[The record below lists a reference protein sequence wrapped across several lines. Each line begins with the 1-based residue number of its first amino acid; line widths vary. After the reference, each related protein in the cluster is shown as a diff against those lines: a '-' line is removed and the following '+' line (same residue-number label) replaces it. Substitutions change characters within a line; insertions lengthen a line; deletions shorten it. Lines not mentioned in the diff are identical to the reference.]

1 MVAAWPF
8 GKKSK
13 SDKASE
19 KTGSSNQAESFNID
33 SPINIDTPINTDSPI
48 NKTNLTNT
56 KSDAQPSSQ
65 SSSKLDKATA
75 AATVQIIE
83 SKSDEP
89 SENPTG
95 EQTDSSSFYIDLR
108 PKLIKLKQFTDKTL
122 IDIRYPLMPPFAYAH
137 IYWDDDGKEL
147 IYKVEEPILDDAE
160 KEVLGLI
167 QLALEEMINV
177 SFIRATKSNLIMQYL
192 EGNVKSILVELGLE
206 LTNESYQKIMYAVY
220 RDSVGLNEIEPLLND
235 YFIEDIE
242 CNGINFPLYVV
253 HRKYDTLK
261 TNIMFSDMQRA
272 TDFVEKLAQRCGRY
286 VSYAKPLLDG
296 TLPDGS
302 RVNATYTE
310 DVTTRGPTFTIRKFT
325 KEPWTPIHLIKQGT
339 ASAEVFA
346 YLWLAMEY
354 KSNIIVIGETGSGK
368 TTFLN
373 ALAYFIPPQER
384 ICSIEDTREL
394 NLTHDNW
401 LPSVTRTG
409 FGIPNILGEQYGEIT
424 LFDLLKETFRQNPDY
439 VILGETRGKETYVL
453 FQGMASGHPSL
464 CTFHAASVETLV
476 RRLET
481 PPINLPASLIES
493 IDLVLSITHAKDLK
507 GEEKNLRRLKEVA
520 EIISV
525 KQELG
530 RVEYGKFFQW
540 DPISDDMMRSH
551 EKSILMDKISRR
563 TGMSIEDIEKE
574 VQLRRKVIEKLLE
587 KDLLNFEEFS
597 RLVNTYYKQ
606 KDVVMKNLGI
616 TE

>member
-1 MVAAWPF
+1 MANWPF
-8 GKKSK
+8 GKKEDVKIATVKEAVSSK
-13 SDKASE
+13 NVSLKEGQPANKESSD
-19 KTGSSNQAESFNID
+19 SSNKNPSENSKPQTENFSL
-33 SPINIDTPINTDSPI
+33 DTPIEET
-48 NKTNLTNT
+48 
-56 KSDAQPSSQ
+56 
-65 SSSKLDKATA
+65 
-75 AATVQIIE
+75 
-83 SKSDEP
+83 
-89 SENPTG
+89 
-95 EQTDSSSFYIDLR
+95 QTLGLGDGAFYIDLR
-108 PKLIKLKQFTDKTL
+108 PKLITLKTFPDKTQ

-137 IYWDDDGKEL
+137 IYWDDDLKEL
-147 IYKVEEPILDDAE
+147 IYKVEEPVLDEAE
-160 KEVLGLI
+160 KEVLGLV

-177 SFIRATKSNLIMQYL
+177 SFIRATKSNLVMQYL

-206 LTNESYQKIMYAVY
+206 LTNESYQKILYVVY
-220 RDSVGLNEIEPLLND
+220 RDSVGLNEIEPMLND

-242 CNGINFPLYVV
+242 CNGINFPLYIV

-261 TNIMFSDMQRA
+261 TTIMFTDMQRA

-325 KEPWTPIHLIKQGT
+325 KEPWTPVHLIKQNT
-339 ASAEVFA
+339 ASSDVFA
-346 YLWLAMEY
+346 YLWMAMEF

-368 TTFLN
+368 TTLLN

-493 IDLVLSITHAKDLK
+493 IDIVLSITHAKDLK
-507 GEEKNLRRLKEVA
+507 GEEKNMRRLKEAA

-530 RVEYGKFFQW
+530 RVDYSRFFQW
-540 DPISDDMMRSH
+540 DPIKDEVNRGAQ
-551 EKSILMDKISRR
+551 KSVFLDKISRR
-563 TGMSIEDIEKE
+563 TGMTMADLEDEMNK
-574 VQLRRKVIEKLLE
+574 RRLVLDELAKRDVL
-587 KDLLNFEEFS
+587 DFEEFS
-597 RLVNTYYKQ
+597 KIVNQYYKQ
-606 KDVVMKNLGI
+606 KEIVLKDLGI
-616 TE
+616 IS